1 LLAPG
6 TSVGDRYVLRE
17 PVARGGMGEV
27 WRADDLVLGRT
38 VAVKVL
44 LPSLSGDPG
53 FAERFRTEARAMA
66 ALSDPRIVEVY
77 DYGQADGIAYL
88 VMPFITGE
96 SLHELLNRA
105 GPLPPREAMTIV
117 AQAANALQLAH
128 QSGIVHRDVKPGN
141 LLLRPDGRL
150 VLTDF
155 GIARIDAADQ
165 VTGADVAIG
174 TAAYLAPE
182 QISGNRVAPA
192 TDIYSL
198 GVVAYECLTLTR
210 PFDADSSAG
219 VALIHT
225 RDEPPPLPDTIPPP
239 VRQVVMRALA
249 KDPEQRWP
257 SAHAMAQAATTAARE
272 LPEQPWFAAPEAPPR
287 RPAPPPT
294 PPRAP
299 RARGRRSPPS
309 WASRDRA
316 ATCGHGSSRSRPAL
330 RRLSRRR
337 SLPSAALALPVDSP
351 CRRRVASRPA
361 MRCSAMPSSR
371 SRTSRK
377 LAIGMAATM
386 AEVAME
392 AGTAEATA
400 VVRKTTPDRA
410 DLAL

>member
-6 TSVGDRYVLRE
+6 TSLGDRYVLRE

-27 WRADDLVLGRT
+27 WRADDLVLSRS

-77 DYGQADGIAYL
+77 DYGQVDGIPYL
-88 VMPFITGE
+88 VMPFIKGE
-96 SLHELLNRA
+96 SLHELLNRV
-105 GPLPPREAMTIV
+105 GPLPPREAMMIV
-117 AQAANALQLAH
+117 AQAANALQVAH

-155 GIARIDAADQ
+155 GIARIVESDL
-165 VTGADVAIG
+165 VSPADVATG

-210 PFDADSSAG
+210 PFVVDSSIG
-219 VALIHT
+219 IVPT
-225 RDEPPPLPDTIPPP
+225 QRRDELPPLPDTIPSE
-239 VRQVVMRALA
+239 VQHVVMRALA

-257 SAHAMAQAATTAARE
+257 SAHAMAEAATNAARE
-272 LPEQPWFAAPEAPPR
+272 LPDEPWLAAPESPAR
-287 RPAPPPT
+287 RPAPTAALPT
-294 PPRAP
+294 LLVEP
-299 RARGRRSPPS
+299 RGRSRL
-309 WASRDRA
+309 WAALIPIAAGVAAVVA
-316 ATCGHGSSRSRPAL
+316 ATVIAFSGAGGPGGIPVPPASSVAPGDGTVGNAQQPVPDQQEAGDRHGGDNGRGRDGGGHGGGDGGSEEDNSGS
-330 RRLSRRR
+330 
-337 SLPSAALALPVDSP
+337 
-351 CRRRVASRPA
+351 
-361 MRCSAMPSSR
+361 
-371 SRTSRK
+371 
-377 LAIGMAATM
+377 G
-386 AEVAME
+386 
-392 AGTAEATA
+392 
-400 VVRKTTPDRA
+400 
-410 DLAL
+410 

>member
-1 LLAPG
+1 
-6 TSVGDRYVLRE
+6 
-17 PVARGGMGEV
+17 MGEV
-27 WRADDLVLGRT
+27 WRADDLLLGRT

-44 LPSLSGDPG
+44 LPNLSGDPG

-66 ALSDPRIVEVY
+66 ALSDPSIVEVY

-88 VMPFITGE
+88 VMPFIKGE

-155 GIARIDAADQ
+155 GIARIVESNQ

-182 QISGNRVAPA
+182 QTSGSRVAPA

-210 PFDADSSAG
+210 PFDADSLAG

-225 RDEPPPLPDTIPPP
+225 RNEPPPLPDAIPSE

-257 SAHAMAQAATTAARE
+257 SAHAMAEAATNAARK
-272 LPEQPWFAAPEAPPR
+272 LPHEPWFAAPEAPAR
-287 RPAPPPT
+287 RPAPTAALPT
-294 PPRAP
+294 LLGEP
-299 RARGRRSPPS
+299 RGR
-309 WASRDRA
+309 SRLRAGLIPIAAGVAAVVA
-316 ATCGHGSSRSRPAL
+316 ATVMAFSGAGAPGGLPVPPASSVAPGDETLGNAQPPVPDQQEAGDRHGGDSGRGRDGSGHG
-330 RRLSRRR
+330 
-337 SLPSAALALPVDSP
+337 
-351 CRRRVASRPA
+351 
-361 MRCSAMPSSR
+361 
-371 SRTSRK
+371 
-377 LAIGMAATM
+377 G
-386 AEVAME
+386 
-392 AGTAEATA
+392 G
-400 VVRKTTPDRA
+400 DRGSEE
-410 DLAL
+410 DNPGPG